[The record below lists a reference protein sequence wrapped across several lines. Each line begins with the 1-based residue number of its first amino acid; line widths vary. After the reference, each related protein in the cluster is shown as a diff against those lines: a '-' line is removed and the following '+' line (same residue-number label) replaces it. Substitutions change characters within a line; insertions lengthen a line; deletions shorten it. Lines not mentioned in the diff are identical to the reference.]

1 MILPKILL
9 KLYSITKDFAQ
20 ALFNPDKI
28 NDLLRK
34 ELQQAVNNLL
44 EAELTAFL
52 GYDPYAR
59 NGWNTGNSRNGA
71 YFRKVDTQF
80 GPIEV
85 QVPRDRNGQFHQHT
99 LPDYKQHSDVLEST
113 IIKLYSKGVTT
124 REIADLI
131 EKMYGSHYSPAQ
143 VSNISKQM
151 LPKVEAYHKRKLSDK
166 FFCVY
171 LDATYLPLRRETFER
186 EAVYIAIGIKPN
198 GHKAVI
204 DYCIAPSENIEVWT
218 EMLQNMKSR
227 GLKQVELFLSDGV
240 VGMKTALA
248 RTYPKAHFQRFLS
261 DGVVGMKTALARTY
275 PKAHFQRCLVHVMRN
290 ICAKVR
296 VDDREKIM
304 NEFKQVHQQTNKE
317 EATAVLHDFYTK
329 WGKVYSHVIRSLKD
343 IEPDLL
349 VFYNYPKQIR
359 ASIYSTNMIES
370 FNNVI
375 KRKAKPKA
383 EFPTEQSLDAFIG
396 IQAMSYNDRYFNRI
410 HKGFGQVQDT
420 LESYFD

>member
-1 MILPKILL
+1 MNDF
-9 KLYSITKDFAQ
+9 TKNMAQ
-20 ALFNPDKI
+20 ALFNQDKI

-34 ELQQAVNNLL
+34 ELQQAVNDLL

-52 GYDPYAR
+52 GYNPYAR
-59 NGWNTGNSRNGA
+59 DGWNTGNSRNGA

-80 GPIEV
+80 GKIEI
-85 QVPRDRNGQFHQHT
+85 QVPRDRNGLFHQHT
-99 LPDYKQHSDVLEST
+99 LPDYKQHADVLENM

-151 LPKVEAYHKRKLSDK
+151 IPKVEAYHKRRLSDK

-171 LDATYLPLRRETFER
+171 LDAAYVPLRRETFER

-198 GHKAVI
+198 GHKEVI
-204 DYCIAPSENIEVWT
+204 DYCIAPNENIEVWT
-218 EMLQNMKSR
+218 ELLQSMKSR
-227 GLKQVELFLSDGV
+227 GLEQAELFLSDGV

-248 RTYPKAHFQRFLS
+248 KTYLQ
-261 DGVVGMKTALARTY
+261 
-275 PKAHFQRCLVHVMRN
+275 AHFQRCLVHVMRN

-296 VDDREKIM
+296 VEDREAIM
-304 NEFKQVHQQTNKE
+304 NEFKQIHQQANK
-317 EATAVLHDFYTK
+317 AAAVDVLHAFYAK
-329 WGKVYSHVIRSLKD
+329 WDKSYNHVIRNLKD

-383 EFPTEQSLDAFIG
+383 EFPTEQSLDTFIG

-410 HKGFGQVQDT
+410 HKGFGQVQGT

>member
-1 MILPKILL
+1 MNDF
-9 KLYSITKDFAQ
+9 TKNMAQ
-20 ALFNPDKI
+20 ALFNQDKI

-34 ELQQAVNNLL
+34 ELQQAVNDLL

-59 NGWNTGNSRNGA
+59 AGWNTGNSRNGA

-80 GPIEV
+80 GEIEI
-85 QVPRDRNGQFHQHT
+85 QVPRDRNGMFHQHT
-99 LPDYKQHSDVLEST
+99 LPDYKQHSDVLESM

-151 LPKVEAYHKRKLSDK
+151 IPKVEAYHQRKLSDK

-171 LDATYLPLRRETFER
+171 LDATYIPLRRITFDR

-198 GHKAVI
+198 GHKEGI
-204 DYCIAPSENIEVWT
+204 DYRIAPSENVENWT
-218 EMLQNMKSR
+218 EMLQDMKSR
-227 GLKQVELFLSDGV
+227 GLEQVELFLSDGV
-240 VGMKTALA
+240 VGMKTVLE
-248 RTYPKAHFQRFLS
+248 K
-261 DGVVGMKTALARTY
+261 TY

-296 VDDREKIM
+296 VDDRETIM
-304 NEFKQVHQQTNKE
+304 NEFKQIHQQPNKE
-317 EATAVLHDFYTK
+317 AAIKVLHAFYDK
-329 WGKVYSHVIRSLKD
+329 WNRAYNHVIRNLKE

-349 VFYNYPKQIR
+349 VFYSYPKQIR

-383 EFPTEQSLDAFIG
+383 EFPTEQSLDTFIG
-396 IQAMSYNDRYFNRI
+396 IQAMSYNERYFNRI